1 MSRVSVPLAL
11 RTKIGDEAAD
21 GLTEMFMTAE
31 ANSDVRLTQEI
42 CGLRVEMHRELGAI
56 RQEIASSRVEILKWM
71 IALWVANLS
80 GTIGVIALLL
90 RR

>member
-1 MSRVSVPLAL
+1 MSRLSVPSTIRA
-11 RTKIGDEAAD
+11 KFGDEAAE
-21 GLTEMFMTAE
+21 GLMEMFA
-31 ANSDVRLTQEI
+31 AAQADSDVKLTQEI

-56 RQEIASSRVEILKWM
+56 RLEIASSRVEILKWM

>member
-1 MSRVSVPLAL
+1 MLERVA
-11 RTKIGDEAAD
+11 
-21 GLTEMFMTAE
+21 
-31 ANSDVRLTQEI
+31 
-42 CGLRVEMHRELGAI
+42 HELGAI

>member
-1 MSRVSVPLAL
+1 MSRLSVPSAI
-11 RTKIGDEAAD
+11 RAKIGDEGAE
-21 GLTEMFMTAE
+21 GLVEMFTA
-31 ANSDVRLTQEI
+31 AQATSDLRLTQEI

-56 RQEIASSRVEILKWM
+56 RHEIASSRVEILKWM

-90 RR
+90 RH